1 MTFHRTLA
9 AALIAST
16 MLTSVAHAHETERR
30 TELFRPGVAHA
41 ETTMPDAD
49 AAAAM
54 ALAGY
59 GDFGFESGTDVAEAR
74 EAFARGIALL
84 WGFNHSAAASA
95 FLAAT
100 LVPFAS
106 EITLA
111 GMAMAGWGGKL
122 TLWATATA
130 GNTLGSLL
138 IDAYRPGAYGGT
150 GHTGDWALAAGVARS
165 HPILLAGGL
174 TPANVATAVA
184 QVQPWGVD
192 VASGVES
199 APGIKDAGKMQQ
211 FITAARSEIRNR
223 KSENSRG
230 THDA

>member
-1 MTFHRTLA
+1 MIIKICGLTRLEDVQTAVSLGADMLGFNFYPPSPRCLTPAQAAPLVAAMRAAGRRVLAVGIFVDMPLDDVRSVMAACDLDLAQLCGAEPPAALA
-9 AALIAST
+9 ALNGRAFKAI
-16 MLTSVAHAHETERR
+16 RPR
-30 TELFRPGVAHA
+30 TP
-41 ETTMPDAD
+41 
-49 AAAAM
+49 
-54 ALAGY
+54 
-59 GDFGFESGTDVAEAR
+59 AEATQQV
-74 EAFARGIALL
+74 AQFAR
-84 WGFNHSAAASA
+84 
-95 FLAAT
+95 
-100 LVPFAS
+100 
-106 EITLA
+106 A
-111 GMAMAGWGGKL
+111 GTPPA
-122 TLWATATA
+122 
-130 GNTLGSLL
+130 LL

-174 TPANVATAVA
+174 TPANVATAVN